1 MEQTLG
7 FKTTTKHHV
16 IGIVSPKV
24 RRAEV
29 GTSVVVT
36 RVQGYSDVND
46 GRTEW
51 L

>member
-7 FKTTTKHHV
+7 LKKTTKHHV
-16 IGIVSPKV
+16 ISIVSSEI

-29 GTSVVVT
+29 GTSVAVT